1 MKKNCTVCDTEFE
14 THHPLY
20 KFCSQV
26 CQKINTRQRDNNR
39 YRKKNPLQE
48 QKRTCN
54 FCDIEFETLYPNQ
67 IKYCGDECRK
77 QKKLQ
82 RGDIYRIE
90 NRQAINQY
98 SRDKRKKDKLNLP
111 PEKKNCAICDT
122 EFESNHSLYKTCSRA
137 CGKINTKRKKAL
149 RYSEKQLLKP
159 VMVKNCIVCDESF
172 SPLNTSN
179 VYCGEQCRTLA
190 SRKRLAALRG
200 GWSKYNDQNS
210 IKKCVECGDNFE
222 QKSKQRVTCYNST
235 CHSDRHKRLQQEK
248 YMRYKSSKPSK
259 PPKVCQC
266 YICKNDFESNSPNHK
281 ICSDKC
287 RQINSRIQQRNKRS
301 LLPPTI
307 KNCGVCGEGFEVT
320 TSGKYCSDKCRKE
333 HNREYMKNYSTK
345 NPVITKTC
353 PQCKNDFQTTYHKK
367 QIFCQKKC
375 TRKHHDA
382 IPKRAISRRIRNQIN
397 RCIRRNKMNKNNKT
411 FALLGY
417 TKDELKVHLESYF
430 TEENGYTWDN
440 MHLWHIDHI
449 RPVASFDFDST
460 DHPEFKECWALKNLQ
475 PLWAKDNIS
484 KNAKWNGVDYKGVK
498 A

>member
-1 MKKNCTVCDTEFE
+1 MKKNCTVCDAEFE

-77 QKKLQ
+77 QKKIQ

-90 NRQAINQY
+90 NRQAMNQY

-111 PEKKNCAICDT
+111 PEKKNCAICDA
-122 EFESNHSLYKTCSRA
+122 EFESNHPLYKTCSRA
-137 CGKINTKRKKAL
+137 CGKINTKREKAL

-235 CHSDRHKRLQQEK
+235 CHSNRKKRLL
-248 YMRYKSSKPSK
+248 
-259 PPKVCQC
+259 
-266 YICKNDFESNSPNHK
+266 KNRNSEP
-281 ICSDKC
+281 
-287 RQINSRIQQRNKRS
+287 RQ
-301 LLPPTI
+301 
-307 KNCGVCGEGFEVT
+307 
-320 TSGKYCSDKCRKE
+320 
-333 HNREYMKNYSTK
+333 
-345 NPVITKTC
+345 
-353 PQCKNDFQTTYHKK
+353 
-367 QIFCQKKC
+367 
-375 TRKHHDA
+375 
-382 IPKRAISRRIRNQIN
+382 AISRRIRRSINQ
-397 RCIRRNKMNKNNKT
+397 CIRHKKIVKSDKSFDM
-411 FALLGY
+411 LGY
-417 TKDELKVHLESYF
+417 TPKELMDHFESYF
-430 TEENGYTWDN
+430 TEESGYTWDN

-449 RPVASFDFDST
+449 RPIASFDFDST
-460 DHPEFKECWALKNLQ
+460 DHPEFKECWALENLQ
-475 PLWAKDNIS
+475 PLWAKDNMR
-484 KNAKWNGVDYKGVK
+484 KNAIWNGVDYRRVK